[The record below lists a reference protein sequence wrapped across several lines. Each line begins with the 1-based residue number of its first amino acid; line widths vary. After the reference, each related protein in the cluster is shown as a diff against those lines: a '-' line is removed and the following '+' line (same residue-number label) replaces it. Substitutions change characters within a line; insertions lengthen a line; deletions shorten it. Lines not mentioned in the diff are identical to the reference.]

1 MIPFIVRRL
10 IVAVGVLFVS
20 TFLMYIMV
28 ASSGDPL
35 ANLRSRNPPP
45 PKSTINALADQLH
58 LNKPVVVRYF
68 YWLGDALQGNLG
80 KDINGNAVSSQLT
93 ARLGVTL
100 RLVIVAMIVAVIFA
114 VITGVVSAVKQYSVT
129 DYTATFVGFVFIS
142 LPVFWFAGL
151 LKDLAIRLNNAA
163 GSQILTFSGEK
174 TPDYN
179 GGFFGNLSDRASHL
193 ILPTI
198 TLALLS
204 YATWSRYLRAS
215 MLDVL
220 NADYIRLARA
230 KGVRW
235 RRVMV
240 RHALRT
246 ALIPLTTVV
255 AIGIGGIISGAVI
268 TETVFDWHGMGE
280 WLLTSINAVDTDAV
294 MAWLLVAALGVV
306 IANLVADILYA
317 VLDPRIRLS

>member
-10 IVAVGVLFVS
+10 IVAVGVLLVS

-35 ANLRSRNPPP
+35 ATLRSRNPPP
-45 PKSTINALADQLH
+45 PKATINALADQLH

-80 KDINGNAVSSQLT
+80 KDINNNPVSSQLV

-114 VITGVVSAVKQYSVT
+114 VITGVISAVKQYSVT

-179 GGFFGNLSDRASHL
+179 GGFFGNISDRASHL

-235 RRVMV
+235 RRVMI

-280 WLLTSINAVDTDAV
+280 WLLSSINAVDTDAV

-306 IANLVADILYA
+306 LANLVADILYA

>member
-10 IVAVGVLFVS
+10 IVAVGVLLVS

-35 ANLRSRNPPP
+35 ANLRNRNPPP

-58 LNKPVVVRYF
+58 LNKPAAVRYF
-68 YWLGDALQGNLG
+68 YWLADAVQGNLG
-80 KDINGNAVSSQLT
+80 RDVNNNPVASQLS
-93 ARLGVTL
+93 ARLGVTV

-163 GSQILTFSGEK
+163 GSQILTFSGER

-280 WLLTSINAVDTDAV
+280 WLLSSINSVDTNSV
-294 MAWLLVAALGVV
+294 MAWLLIAALAVV
-306 IANLVADILYA
+306 LANLLADILYA

>member
-45 PKSTINALADQLH
+45 PKSTLNALADQLH

-80 KDINGNAVSSQLT
+80 KDINGNPVSSQLT

-151 LKDLAIRLNNAA
+151 LKDLAIRLNNAT

-280 WLLTSINAVDTDAV
+280 WLLQSINAVDTDAV
-294 MAWLLVAALGVV
+294 MAWLLIAALGVV
-306 IANLVADILYA
+306 LANLVADILYA

>member
-1 MIPFIVRRL
+1 
-10 IVAVGVLFVS
+10 
-20 TFLMYIMV
+20 
-28 ASSGDPL
+28 
-35 ANLRSRNPPP
+35 
-45 PKSTINALADQLH
+45 
-58 LNKPVVVRYF
+58 VVRYF